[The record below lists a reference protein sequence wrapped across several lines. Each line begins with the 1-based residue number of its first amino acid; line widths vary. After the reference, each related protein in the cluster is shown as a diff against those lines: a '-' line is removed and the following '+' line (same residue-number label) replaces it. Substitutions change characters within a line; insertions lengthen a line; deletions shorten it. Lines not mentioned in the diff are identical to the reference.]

1 MKFRFI
7 HAADLH
13 LDSPLHGLERYEGAP
28 VEAIR
33 TATRDAFDALV
44 ELAIE
49 REVSLVL
56 LAGDIYDGDWKD
68 FNTGLYLVNRLK
80 RLGDAGIEVC
90 LISGNH
96 DAQSNMTKKLPW
108 PDNVHSMP
116 VRKPSTRYYEPL
128 QVAVHGQGF
137 AKREVTEDLSEHY
150 PVASPGYLNIG
161 LLHTSLDG
169 KPGHAP
175 YAPCT
180 VDGLRRAGYDYWA
193 LGHVHQRE
201 IISEEPWIVFPGN
214 IQGRHIRETGP
225 KGCTLVTVEDG
236 RISDVREE
244 VLDVVRWAQVSVD
257 AEAVESRDALEDLAL
272 AAISETMDEA
282 GGRLL
287 ACRLRLEGATPL
299 HGWLIDAR
307 EEFEANLR
315 ARLSGEP
322 VWLQRAEL
330 RTRLPAD
337 SAGGRDE
344 AAADLLAYVES
355 LKANPEER
363 DALLADLAADLKLPR
378 DIAREGEWDLA
389 QPESLPEALRN
400 ALLDEAAALILNRL
414 QAQEAV

>member
-1 MKFRFI
+1 MEFRFI

-33 TATRDAFDALV
+33 SATRQAFEALV

-68 FNTGLYLVNRLK
+68 FSTGLYLVKQLK

-96 DAQSNMTKKLPW
+96 DAQSQMTKRLPW
-108 PDNVHSMP
+108 PDNVCSLS
-116 VRKPSTRYYEPL
+116 VRKPETRLYEGL
-128 QVAVHGQGF
+128 KVAVHGQGF
-137 AKREVTEDLSEHY
+137 VRREVTDDLTEHY
-150 PVASPGYLNIG
+150 PTALPGYLNIG

-180 VDGLRRAGYDYWA
+180 VEGLRRIGYDYWA

-201 IISEEPWIVFPGN
+201 IVSTDPWIVYPGN

-225 KGCTLVTVEDG
+225 KGCTLVTVRDG
-236 RISDVREE
+236 RISDVSEE
-244 VLDVVRWAQVSVD
+244 VLDVLRWAALTVD
-257 AEAVESRDALEDLAL
+257 AGGISDRDVLEEAVITAVT
-272 AAISETMDEA
+272 AAMDEA
-282 GGRLL
+282 AGRLL
-287 ACRLRLEGATPL
+287 ACRVRLEGATDL
-299 HGWLIDAR
+299 HAWLVDAR
-307 EEFEANLR
+307 EEFEASLR
-315 ARLSGEP
+315 ARLSGEA

-330 RTRLPAD
+330 ATQLPLSTA
-337 SAGGRDE
+337 GRDE
-344 AAADLLAYVES
+344 AAAGLLAYVQS
-355 LKANPEER
+355 LHEDGAQR
-363 DALLADLAADLKLPR
+363 DSLLAGVAAELKLPR
-378 DIAREGEWDLA
+378 DIAVDDEQDLTHPENLPDA
-389 QPESLPEALRN
+389 QKN
-400 ALLDEAAALILNRL
+400 KLLDDALALILNRL
-414 QAQEAV
+414 GKGAQA

>member
-1 MKFRFI
+1 MEFRFI

-33 TATRDAFDALV
+33 SATREAFDALV
-44 ELAIE
+44 ALAIE
-49 REVSLVL
+49 RDVKLVL

-68 FNTGLYLVNRLK
+68 FNTGLYLINRLK

-108 PDNVHSMP
+108 PANVHSLS
-116 VRKPSTRYYEPL
+116 VRKPETKYYDAL

-137 AKREVTEDLSEHY
+137 AKREVTDDLSERY
-150 PVASPGYLNIG
+150 PLAAPGYLNIG

-180 VDGLRRAGYDYWA
+180 VEGLRRAGYDYWA

-201 IISEEPWIVFPGN
+201 IISEDPWIVFPGN
-214 IQGRHIRETGP
+214 LQGRHIRETGP

-236 RISDVREE
+236 RITEVREE
-244 VLDVVRWAQVSVD
+244 VLDVVRWAEVLVD
-257 AEAVESRDALEDLAL
+257 AEGLDSRDALEDRAL
-272 AAISETMDEA
+272 DAITASMEEA
-282 GGRLL
+282 DGRLL
-287 ACRLRLEGATPL
+287 ACRVKLTGATAL
-299 HGWLIDAR
+299 HAWLVDAHAD
-307 EEFEANLR
+307 FEASLR
-315 ARLSGEP
+315 ARLSGDP

-330 RTRLPAD
+330 RTRLPA
-337 SAGGRDE
+337 GRVGHHDE
-344 AAADLLAYVES
+344 ATAELLGYVEA
-355 LKANPEER
+355 LKLDADER
-363 DALLADLAADLKLPR
+363 DALLAEVAADLKLPR
-378 DIAREGEWDLA
+378 EVALEGDDDLSR
-389 QPESLPEALRN
+389 PESLSNELKN
-400 ALLDEAAALILNRL
+400 TLMDEAAALVLNRL
-414 QAQEAV
+414 QGESAV